1 MTNFNDL
8 GRFRPPVFL
17 FHVMAIND
25 IFLRIAEAV
34 ATAADMDVRTILSES
49 RREEVV
55 QARCILVYF
64 LYEYGFFSSQI
75 ADLTGISRRSVNNLI
90 SMFNEHRSDPT
101 PMQRIICAKIRK
113 HLEDITA
120 AG

>member
-1 MTNFNDL
+1 M
-8 GRFRPPVFL
+8 

-64 LYEYGFFSSQI
+64 IDEYGFFPSQI
-75 ADLTGISRRSVNNLI
+75 ADLTGIGRRSVNNLI

>member
-1 MTNFNDL
+1 
-8 GRFRPPVFL
+8 
-17 FHVMAIND
+17 MAIND

-34 ATAADMDVRTILSES
+34 ATAADMDIRTILSES

-64 LYEYGFFSSQI
+64 LNEYGYFPSQI
-75 ADLTGISRRSVNNLI
+75 SDLTGISRRSVNYLI
-90 SMFNEHRSDPT
+90 SMFYEHRDDPT

-113 HLEDITA
+113 QLGDITV

>member
-1 MTNFNDL
+1 M
-8 GRFRPPVFL
+8 
-17 FHVMAIND
+17 
-25 IFLRIAEAV
+25 
-34 ATAADMDVRTILSES
+34 ATAAAMDIRTIFSLS
-49 RREEVV
+49 RRASVED
-55 QARCILVYF
+55 ARGILVYF
-64 LYEYGFFSSQI
+64 LYEYGFFPSQI
-75 ADLTGISRRSVNNLI
+75 ADLTGIGRRSVNNLI